1 MADKPAYK
9 ETFYIDYPSPNQ
21 RGFQI
26 LAPVDESLSTDD
38 GLVKVVYQDGER
50 LIIRHKVPK

>member
-38 GLVKVVYQDGER
+38 VLKVVYQDGER